1 MRLDGLARIFGKFL
15 ANSFS
20 RVKCDGWQNSKYPHK
35 YWDLWWAWVDL
46 NHRPRPYQGNAVRFY
61 NNIQDR
67 GDCQTPRKSYKTSHF
82 VGWVVG
88 WKFARSGEEVASA
101 NATRGQAFFRWPIAG
116 QRGRAFGPPRV
127 ETRELAGSP
136 QRTKDE
142 GRALLV

>member
-1 MRLDGLARIFGKFL
+1 MGVSLPTGKSVDPRI
-15 ANSFS
+15 NTE
-20 RVKCDGWQNSKYPHK
+20 
-35 YWDLWWAWVDL
+35 DLWWAWVDL
-46 NHRPRPYQGNAVRFY
+46 NHRPRPYQGSAVRFY

-88 WKFARSGEEVASA
+88 WKFARSSEEVASA
-101 NATRGQAFFRWPIAG
+101 NATRGQAFSRWPIAG
-116 QRGRAFGPPRV
+116 QCGRAFVPPRV

-142 GRALLV
+142 GRALLL